1 MVRRGW
7 RDPRNTERVWKLVIF
22 AGQLPDSVGREF
34 FQKTA
39 VPRGRIPTLK
49 IELFLENETF
59 PFLSLSLP
67 LFLLST
73 FFKFLFFFDINF
85 VI

>member
-1 MVRRGW
+1 MVRWGW

-22 AGQLPDSVGREF
+22 AGQLPDNVGREF
-34 FQKTA
+34 FQKTT
-39 VPRGRIPTLK
+39 VPRGRISKLSYFSKTRS
-49 IELFLENETF
+49 FL
-59 PFLSLSLP
+59 LSLSL
-67 LFLLST
+67 FLLSP